1 MNQTKHHLL
10 AAMLLAALCAPGAVL
25 AETAAIAAVASP
37 PTDASDAVDAAPAD
51 RMELKQDAGAGRMTM
66 DPAKCKAML
75 EKRQQFRDAR
85 QSMGPAGGMGMGMGM
100 GMMQR
105 PGMNPDGCPDNMGQR
120 RDRSSHDERD
130 EQRMDALESRMDMM
144 QMMLRMLLG
153 R

>member
-25 AETAAIAAVASP
+25 AETATIAAVASP

-85 QSMGPAGGMGMGMGM
+85 QSMGPAGGMGM
-100 GMMQR
+100 MQR
-105 PGMNPDGCPDNMGQR
+105 LGMNPDGCPDNMGQR
-120 RDRSSHDERD
+120 RDRSCHDELD
-130 EQRMDALESRMDMM
+130 EQRMDALETRMDMM
-144 QMMLRMLLG
+144 QMMLRMMLG